1 MTADMNKSSAI
12 IISRPIGLAF
22 LSLYAVQLV
31 AIIIL
36 VWLYY
41 QQTVTISEQGKRIK
55 ELENKLEILNII
67 ENYQIGFTL
76 DETRQIADVIYED
89 CGRFGIDPLLVLSMI
104 ITESSFKKDQ
114 LSPVGAMGLMQIKP
128 SIGLDVSRKWNIEWP
143 SARGLGNPVFN
154 VRIGIAYLF
163 ELIYKFGEI
172 KKAVIAYNLG
182 ETVTREYFLLRATPP
197 DHYYERVKR
206 TYFQLRRIV
215 DNQKRP

>member
-104 ITESSFKKDQ
+104 ITESS
-114 LSPVGAMGLMQIKP
+114 
-128 SIGLDVSRKWNIEWP
+128 SR
-143 SARGLGNPVFN
+143 A
-154 VRIGIAYLF
+154 
-163 ELIYKFGEI
+163 
-172 KKAVIAYNLG
+172 
-182 ETVTREYFLLRATPP
+182 
-197 DHYYERVKR
+197 
-206 TYFQLRRIV
+206 
-215 DNQKRP
+215 